1 MDYKLIDELGYE
13 RNLADELKQEIQ
25 NNALMIQDLDELQD
39 IAFMNEFDIEE
50 LLISQC
56 PNVVPKLSN
65 PRIRV
70 LNFYFCRIK
79 YLNELKLPNLEAL
92 TIFGDLDEQ
101 DTVIL
106 QNFGDFKK
114 LQQLMIRCYQDLD
127 LKLIPELQLS
137 VLGLT
142 DCNLKNIEQLTQF
155 TKLDVL
161 NLPQNPNIDIGPLAQ
176 MVQLTELN
184 LEGCRLKN
192 VDSLRTLDQLK
203 DLCISNNDK
212 VNIHALQY
220 RKQLTSLN
228 LGYCS
233 IIDLTYL
240 MPLINLKQLNVTKNN
255 IVYLEPLKVLKC
267 ITFLNATYNKIKDIS
282 ILHNHINFNQYLINN
297 QLQVNEQDVIFA
309 NKLRD
314 INAQITSLRQIRQQ
328 NFSLKNQISLNKDNT
343 NLYLQHMLCNL
354 TQFTGQVVSL
364 FQQLL
369 VVQDAQ

>member
-1 MDYKLIDELGYE
+1 MDYKLKDELGYE

-39 IAFMNEFDIEE
+39 IEFMNEFDIEE

-56 PNVVPKLSN
+56 LNVIPKLSN

-92 TIFGDLDEQ
+92 TVFGDLDEQ

-114 LQQLMIRCYQDLD
+114 LQQLMIRCYQNLD
-127 LKLIPELQLS
+127 LKLIPVLQLS

-161 NLPQNPNIDIGPLAQ
+161 NLPQNPNIDIRPLAQ

-192 VDSLRTLDQLK
+192 VNSLRSLDQLK

-220 RKQLTSLN
+220 LKQLTSLN

-255 IVYLEPLKVLKC
+255 IVYLKPLKVLKC

-282 ILHNHINFNQYLINN
+282 ILHNHLNFNQYLMNN
-297 QLQVNEQDVIFA
+297 QLQVNEQDIIFA

-314 INAQITSLRQIRQQ
+314 INAQITLLRQIRQL
-328 NFSLKNQISLNKDNT
+328 NSSLKNQISLNKDNT
-343 NLYLQHMLCNL
+343 NVYLQHMLCNL